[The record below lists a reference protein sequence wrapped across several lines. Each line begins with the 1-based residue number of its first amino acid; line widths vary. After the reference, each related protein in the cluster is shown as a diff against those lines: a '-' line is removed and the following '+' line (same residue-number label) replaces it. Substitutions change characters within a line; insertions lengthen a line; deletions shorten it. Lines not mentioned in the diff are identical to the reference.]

1 MQYLWISMKQAHFL
15 ILWQLYGTGK
25 GFEICLQQPCIFD
38 LRNKIKYKSFILNL
52 NWISQILGAKDNTT
66 CLWKRQ
72 LYNNMGDI
80 KLMNKLRNVK
90 PRCNQLI

>member
-38 LRNKIKYKSFILNL
+38 LRNEIKYESFILNL
-52 NWISQILGAKDNTT
+52 NWISQILGAKDNMT